1 MLTLVYSL
9 MALTVFKVVID
20 LWDRESNALYSVFLE
35 NIIYLIF
42 LFIILRTHFKQ
53 KMGEKEKLAKDL
65 ESISENIEIL
75 DEDEKR

>member
-1 MLTLVYSL
+1 MTTLVYSL
-9 MALTVFKVVID
+9 IAITVFKIIID

-35 NIIYLIF
+35 NVIFLIF
-42 LFIILRTHFKQ
+42 LFIILRIHFKQ

-75 DEDEKR
+75 DEDDKR